1 MSGGLLAKVRRR
13 DQRAPALS
21 TAESILVH
29 LSELLN
35 ARHGDSSLDPTYGLP
50 DLTDLAHRVP
60 EGIPVLQRSI
70 AETIRRHE
78 PRLARVHVATSRT
91 EVAGPR
97 ASLHFEVQAELAG
110 GGTLRF
116 HTEVAPGGRVRVS

>member
-1 MSGGLLAKVRRR
+1 VLAKVRRR

-21 TAESILVH
+21 LSASILAH

-35 ARHGDSSLDPTYGLP
+35 ARHGDSALDPLYGLP

-60 EGIPVLQRSI
+60 EGIPMLQRSI
-70 AETIRRHE
+70 ADTIRRHE
-78 PRLARVHVATSRT
+78 PRLVRVQVVAVRT
-91 EVAGPR
+91 EANGPR
-97 ASLHFEVQAELAG
+97 PSLHFEVQAELAAG
-110 GGTLRF
+110 GSLRF

>member
-1 MSGGLLAKVRRR
+1 LSGGLLAKVRRR
-13 DQRAPALS
+13 DQRAPLLS
-21 TAESILVH
+21 QSASILAH

-35 ARHGDSSLDPTYGLP
+35 ARHGDSALDPDYGLP

-78 PRLARVHVATSRT
+78 PRLSRVSVLTART
-91 EVAGPR
+91 EVVGPR
-97 ASLHFEVQAELAG
+97 RSLHFEVQAELAG
-110 GGTLRF
+110 GGALRF
-116 HTEVAPGGRVRVS
+116 HTEVAPSGRVRVS